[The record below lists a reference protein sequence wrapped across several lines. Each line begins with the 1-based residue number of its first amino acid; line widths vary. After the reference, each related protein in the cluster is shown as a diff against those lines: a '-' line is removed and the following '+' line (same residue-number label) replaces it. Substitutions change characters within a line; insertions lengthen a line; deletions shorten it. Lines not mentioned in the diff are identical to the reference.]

1 MSQPAIAVS
10 EVEVRLGHNPERGP
24 HGWASCVL
32 NGAVLL
38 TNIVVFK
45 REDGSFHTRFP
56 AKKSHVGRQHYYYCP
71 ITREAKKIID
81 DAVLAFFRK

>member
-1 MSQPAIAVS
+1 MSEPAIMVS
-10 EVEVRLGHNPERGP
+10 EVDVCLSHDPERGP
-24 HGWASCVL
+24 FGWASCVL

-38 TNIVVFK
+38 TNIAVFK
-45 REDGSFHTRFP
+45 DEDGSFHTRFP

-71 ITREAKKIID
+71 ITREAKRIID